1 MKQFPTFLHLTLS
14 LFVSLRHRKSLFLW
28 QYTNHFRRD
37 HTVFVWNSL
46 SREDDP
52 VIITKSSYDIKS
64 IFCLNIKLFKRF
76 NTLVPTATM
85 QSSVLPAE
93 LPFGVLGTVRPR
105 IIDLLI
111 LPSMTN
117 KKKTVLRKENKR
129 KKSIINCIN
138 FTIFLLRFLVL
149 WNFN

>member
-14 LFVSLRHRKSLFLW
+14 LFVSFRHRKFLFLW

-46 SREDDP
+46 SREDGP
-52 VIITKSSYDIKS
+52 VIITKFSCDIKS

-85 QSSVLPAE
+85 QSSVLPVA
-93 LPFGVLGTVRPR
+93 LPFGILGTVRPM

-117 KKKTVLRKENKR
+117 KKNPCYEKRIKERNLL
-129 KKSIINCIN
+129 SIVSISRS
-138 FTIFLLRFLVL
+138 FFWGV
-149 WNFN
+149 